1 MKKEFQE
8 IDKMKKIDKHMMAT
22 TATHKLGDLSR
33 EGDEIENLCRVTKE
47 DDENYYGMWI
57 TGMGFFNVQFPKATT
72 RELTEVEIKKF
83 NKMRVAINNQPSMP
97 LKVD

>member
-1 MKKEFQE
+1 MVKQSQE

-33 EGDEIENLCRVTKE
+33 EDDGIDNLCRVTKE

-57 TGMGFFNVQFPKATT
+57 TGMGFFNVEFPKDTT
-72 RELTEVEIKKF
+72 RELTEDEIKKF
-83 NKMRVAINNQPSMP
+83 NKMCVQINSQPSMP
-97 LKVD
+97 LNVG